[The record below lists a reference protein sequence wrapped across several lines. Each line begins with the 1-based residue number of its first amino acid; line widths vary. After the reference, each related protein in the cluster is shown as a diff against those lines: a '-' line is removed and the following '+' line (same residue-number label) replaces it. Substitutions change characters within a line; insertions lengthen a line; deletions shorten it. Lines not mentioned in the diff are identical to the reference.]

1 MMNLDN
7 KNTPIVLITGGAK
20 RIGKTITNLL
30 HENGFNVLIHY
41 NSSQEDA
48 ENLVTELNQKRE
60 HSANCIQADL
70 KDSFSV
76 TKIIDF
82 LQSTW
87 GRCDGIIHNASL
99 FESTNLHKTTLE
111 EMSQQWEQL
120 VNCHGKTPFFLAHQA
135 FKTFP
140 ETFNFMVNICDIYAT
155 IPLKNY
161 SIYSISKASLIMVTK
176 TLAKELGEKVR
187 VNGIAPGLILLPDGQ
202 EIDDNTQERMEKKT
216 CLSRM
221 GKPLD
226 IAKTVLFLAKDADYI
241 TGQIITVD
249 GGRTLFC

>member
-1 MMNLDN
+1 MNLFHQN
-7 KNTPIVLITGGAK
+7 KPVVLITGGSK
-20 RIGKTITNLL
+20 RIGKTIANLL
-30 HENGFNVLIHY
+30 HENDFNLVIHY
-41 NSSQEDA
+41 HHSQEEA
-48 ENLVTELNQKRE
+48 ENLVTELNRIRQ

-70 KDSFSV
+70 TSPISV

-82 LQSTW
+82 VKSTW

-99 FESTNLHKTTLE
+99 FEATNLQEISLE
-111 EMSQQWEQL
+111 EMDQQWEKL
-120 VNCHGKTPFFLAHQA
+120 LNCHGKIPFFLAHQI
-135 FKTFP
+135 FKNFP

-176 TLAKELGEKVR
+176 TLAKELGSKVR
-187 VNGIAPGLILLPDGQ
+187 VNGIAPGLILLPDDQ
-202 EIDDNTQERMEKKT
+202 LMDDNTEKRMEQKT
-216 CLSRM
+216 CLSRI
-221 GKPLD
+221 GEPID
-226 IAKTVLFLAKDADYI
+226 IAQTVLFLAKNGSYI